1 MPELDWDLLRAWVR
15 AEVDI
20 CMAIMDVDPDGY
32 RHSGREEERTAD
44 KLFAQLKGEKSDDE
58 TKAKAS

>member
-44 KLFAQLKGEKSDDE
+44 KLFAQLKGENDGTS
-58 TKAKAS
+58 KAS